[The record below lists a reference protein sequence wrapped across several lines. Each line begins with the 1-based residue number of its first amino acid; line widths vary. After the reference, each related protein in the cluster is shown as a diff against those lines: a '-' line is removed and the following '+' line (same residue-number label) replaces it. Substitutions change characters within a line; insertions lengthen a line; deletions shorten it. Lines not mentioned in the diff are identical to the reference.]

1 MFLRLDGTTFQAQVS
16 GPANGEVL
24 FLLHSLGTNA
34 GIWEEPAQ
42 AFSNRYRVIR
52 PDLRGHG
59 MSGVTPGPY
68 SIEGMARDMLGLL
81 DLMGVESAHVAGIS
95 IGGMIA
101 QSLAAQAPG
110 RVRSL
115 TLVDTALAIPPAQG
129 WIDRA
134 ATVRAEG
141 MEPLVETLVARWVTP
156 ASLGEPR
163 TDALRAMLR
172 RTDPDCLLIT
182 ST

>member
-24 FLLHSLGTNA
+24 LLLHSLGTNA
-34 GIWEEPAQ
+34 GIWEEPAE

-59 MSGVTPGPY
+59 MSGVTSGPY

-110 RVRSL
+110 IQLQHPQHPLRPEGRIAL
-115 TLVDTALAIPPAQG
+115 RWRQGARQGPATGTQGQGATAQPGRGGQQPAPEQATPAQARQ
-129 WIDRA
+129 IRA
-134 ATVRAEG
+134 GERSAA
-141 MEPLVETLVARWVTP
+141 AR
-156 ASLGEPR
+156 
-163 TDALRAMLR
+163 
-172 RTDPDCLLIT
+172 
-182 ST
+182 